1 MKKQRN
7 IILSLFLIPFI
18 VIVLTSCST
27 GNRVIK
33 QTTDE
38 RGLTSVVF
46 TTSHNDTFALDY
58 LTRREYKRLF
68 KQPVIVHHY
77 AITCSNDT
85 IFYNK

>member
-1 MKKQRN
+1 MKHKH
-7 IILSLFLIPFI
+7 LLIAICCVP
-18 VIVLTSCST
+18 VLVGCTT
-27 GNRVIK
+27 GNKVIK

-38 RGLTSVVF
+38 RGLTSVMY

-68 KQPVIVHHY
+68 KQPVIAPHY

-85 IFYNK
+85 IFYNH